1 MAGSKYPI
9 IAHGELYVEPIAK
22 KSGGGQKDSPH
33 EYEEAK
39 PKIIAD
45 LNRIFDAIHE
55 KQEIFLK
62 EKIVCVRMEPKFEA
76 KSYVPNQLLTTNN
89 MSIVGGRKYRFR
101 HPEDDSV
108 NPKELQVAKL
118 YFVKTDDMG
127 LSNLRE
133 TLTSGVKDNVKN
145 WCDQIGSIHSLDL
158 LRADEKIMGFP
169 EDWNEGTVEIVL
181 HPLENEQGQMLDS
194 FYSTSKIPRKDT
206 RVKAYKSGL
215 TFISAKCSRVEL
227 ENIKCFNPLRA
238 IHPLGQIDITPVRAV
253 SVGNAPQPSSSN
265 KKSRIVVGVFDG
277 GTDDTL
283 PLLKGYV
290 KTTDC
295 VSTAPN
301 DNYLSHG
308 IAVCGAVLH
317 GNLVGKSN
325 FYPLPTPYVSVE
337 SYRVL
342 PIQDKTDFE
351 LYEAIDE
358 IEKIVTIRRD
368 LKLCNVSF
376 GPKGAIID
384 DSINRFTYVL
394 DQLTYDVPEGEVNPL
409 FCVAA
414 GNDGDLPE
422 PFNRVQSPADMVNG
436 LGVGAYTLTTV
447 GGSKIRAS
455 YSCVGNGRE
464 GAKVKPDLLDFGGSI
479 DRPFVLVGST
489 ADSLATSFGTSFASP
504 YTVHKIGKLMA
515 KSENI
520 EPHLGRTLLIH
531 TARFNKK
538 FTRDEQGHG
547 FCLEDVDEILSCDDK
562 KVTILYSGLLKP
574 AQIVNLPI
582 FAPNINSIKGMVNIS
597 WTITTIV
604 APYANDP
611 DAYTNDC
618 IKDVFIP
625 HDEVFKYSKENTKTR
640 KPLTKILNLCKE
652 VDVEKA
658 KVLLAEGYTKSMF
671 PASHSTKSFRSED
684 DLRVKDFKW
693 DTVIKKHQRMR
704 SSSLRNPCLTL
715 QAIDRNEFNAQSIKY
730 HVAVSIEAQSY
741 TGSLYDAILQTYKNL
756 APITLRN
763 INRIMVDINS

>member
-1 MAGSKYPI
+1 MTGSKYPI
-9 IAHGELYVEPIAK
+9 IAHGELYVKPIEK
-22 KSGGGQKDSPH
+22 KNSGGPKDIPH
-33 EYEEAK
+33 DYEEAK
-39 PKIIAD
+39 PKIVAD

-55 KQEIFLK
+55 KHEIFLK

-76 KSYVPNQLLTTNN
+76 KSYVPNQLLTTDN
-89 MSIVGGRKYRFR
+89 MSLVGGRKYRFT
-101 HPEDDSV
+101 EDNGV
-108 NPKELQVAKL
+108 EQPQVAKL

-133 TLTSGVKDNVKN
+133 TLTSGVKDDVQN
-145 WCDQIGSIHSLDL
+145 WRDQIGSIHSVDL
-158 LRADEKIMGFP
+158 LRSDEKIMGFP
-169 EDWNEGTVEIVL
+169 EDWNKGTVEIVL
-181 HPLENEQGQMLDS
+181 HPLENEHDQMLDK

-227 ENIKCFNPLRA
+227 ENIKRFNPLRA
-238 IHPLGQIDITPVRAV
+238 MHPLGQIDITPVRTV
-253 SVGNAPQPSSSN
+253 SVGDAPQPSSSN
-265 KKSRIVVGVFDG
+265 KKSSIVVGVFDG
-277 GTDDTL
+277 GADDTL

-295 VSTAPN
+295 AVIAPN
-301 DNYLSHG
+301 ENYLSHG
-308 IAVCGAVLH
+308 TAVCGAVLH
-317 GNLVGKSN
+317 GNLAGKN
-325 FYPLPTPYVSVE
+325 KFYPLQTPYVSVE
-337 SYRVL
+337 SFRVL
-342 PIQDKTDFE
+342 PIQDKADFE

-358 IEKIVTIRRD
+358 IEKIVSGRRD

-376 GPKGAIID
+376 GPRGAIID

-394 DQLTYDVPEGEVNPL
+394 DQLTYDVSEGEVNPL

-447 GGSKIRAS
+447 DGSKIRAA
-455 YSCVGNGRE
+455 YSCVGRGRE
-464 GAKVKPDLLDFGGSI
+464 GAKIKPDLLDFGGSI
-479 DRPFVLVGST
+479 DRPFVLVGSKP
-489 ADSLATSFGTSFASP
+489 DSLATSYGTSFASP

-515 KSENI
+515 KSDNI
-520 EPHLGRTLLIH
+520 APHLGRTLLIH

-538 FTRDEQGHG
+538 FTLDEQGHG

-562 KVTILYSGLLKP
+562 KVTILYSGLLEP

-618 IKDVFIP
+618 IDDVFIP
-625 HDEVFKYSKENTKTR
+625 HTDVFKYTKEDSKTQ
-640 KPLTKILNLCKE
+640 KPLTKRLNLCKAADIE
-652 VDVEKA
+652 REQI
-658 KVLLAEGYTKSMF
+658 LLAEGYKRSPF
-671 PASHSTKSFRSED
+671 PMSCTPKSFRSED
-684 DLRVKDFKW
+684 DLRVKDYKW

-704 SSSLRNPCLTL
+704 GSSLRNPYLTL
-715 QAIDRNEFNAQSIKY
+715 QAIDRNGFNAQSIKY